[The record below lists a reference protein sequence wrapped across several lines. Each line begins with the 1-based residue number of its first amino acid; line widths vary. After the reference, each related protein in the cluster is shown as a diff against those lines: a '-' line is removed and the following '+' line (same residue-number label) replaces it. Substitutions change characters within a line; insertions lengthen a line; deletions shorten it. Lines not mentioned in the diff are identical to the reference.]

1 MDILQSLFDRYEND
15 NFMIQKLN
23 TIIEALPEQLENISK
38 NKDLRDEISKQKK
51 QAQDE
56 FIDNFLSNQAYLY
69 IPQTEIFINY
79 NGKNYSLISEDEI
92 THSVLTSLAKHN
104 ILSKLKYRIKIQIFK
119 RIKENTL
126 WNTIPESE
134 TVQQI
139 IGILVPKLFSSKNAA
154 KYFLTILGDGILN
167 KKTDSLIHF
176 LDPLYKNLLTTIA
189 YQTYLLTGKS
199 IGDSIKYK
207 YYDHDYKY
215 CRIIISKKNKNEVK
229 LVENFIRRNTLDLIS
244 VCVYYSNRYKN
255 SEGYLTACP
264 NHSLVNSIKFLEKLN
279 PDSLVDFFMTSH
291 TKKGENDISFK
302 NLYFLWRQF
311 LNTNY
316 LPFVISQNNFKQIL
330 SNKSILDSGNE
341 ICLKTE
347 SKYPMYWVSFLK
359 FWDETIMTSEKIEDN
374 YKLSEIVTI
383 YNDWCNSKKNYIDE
397 EKLEE
402 LIQFELPNIQIDKN
416 KIIYHIKCGL
426 WNKQKIIHESLID
439 IKKNNIEKRDIVEL
453 YKYYCSY
460 VATHYRGKYIVTKI
474 YFDEY
479 IESLLEI

>member
-1 MDILQSLFDRYEND
+1 
-15 NFMIQKLN
+15 
-23 TIIEALPEQLENISK
+23 
-38 NKDLRDEISKQKK
+38 
-51 QAQDE
+51 
-56 FIDNFLSNQAYLY
+56 
-69 IPQTEIFINY
+69 
-79 NGKNYSLISEDEI
+79 
-92 THSVLTSLAKHN
+92 
-104 ILSKLKYRIKIQIFK
+104 
-119 RIKENTL
+119 
-126 WNTIPESE
+126 
-134 TVQQI
+134 
-139 IGILVPKLFSSKNAA
+139 
-154 KYFLTILGDGILN
+154 
-167 KKTDSLIHF
+167 
-176 LDPLYKNLLTTIA
+176 
-189 YQTYLLTGKS
+189 
-199 IGDSIKYK
+199 
-207 YYDHDYKY
+207 
-215 CRIIISKKNKNEVK
+215 
-229 LVENFIRRNTLDLIS
+229 
-244 VCVYYSNRYKN
+244 
-255 SEGYLTACP
+255 
-264 NHSLVNSIKFLEKLN
+264 
-279 PDSLVDFFMTSH
+279 
-291 TKKGENDISFK
+291 GENDISFK

-460 VATHYRGKYIVTKI
+460 VA
-474 YFDEY
+474 
-479 IESLLEI
+479 